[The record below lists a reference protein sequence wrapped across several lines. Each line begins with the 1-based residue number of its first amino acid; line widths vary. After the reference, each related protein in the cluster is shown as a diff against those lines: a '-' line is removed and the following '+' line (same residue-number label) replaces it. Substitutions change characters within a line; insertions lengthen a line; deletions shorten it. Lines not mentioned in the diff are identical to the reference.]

1 MTNDFQAEPG
11 VPSARPTPYALVF
24 AAGHFEDEAFPW
36 IAEEGEARGVPSAD
50 PARFL
55 LLGQVGRLL
64 RELLPGGAGGEEAE
78 RYGMLIFQAYH
89 FWRFGKRVLALDEA
103 KARAVVE
110 STAPLGAWALHPPAP
125 AGYVQLPRHL
135 FWARVEEGAT
145 PEPVDGFFWTMVGTE
160 DPARPPYRRLD
171 VLLVLGM
178 YPGRPGFST
187 IAVGAELESAP
198 EGHWGDVQGR
208 REGEDFSNI
217 LPGGELQGWHGLVT
231 EVEVLKLVSRIFR
244 ELVKEGV

>member
-1 MTNDFQAEPG
+1 MMNDTRTGTGAA
-11 VPSARPTPYALVF
+11 PSRPTPYELVF
-24 AAGHFEDEAFPW
+24 AGAPFESEAFPW
-36 IAEEGEARGVPSAD
+36 IGEEAEARGVPTAD

-64 RELLPGGAGGEEAE
+64 RNLLPEGAGGEEAE

-89 FWRFGKRVLALDEA
+89 FWRFGKRVLALDEG
-103 KARAVVE
+103 KARALVE
-110 STAPLGAWALHPPAP
+110 LPAPVGGWEMTPPAP

-160 DPARPPYRRLD
+160 DPERPPYRRLD

-178 YPGRPGFST
+178 YPGRAGFST
-187 IAVGAELESAP
+187 IAVGAELESAL
-198 EGHWGDVQGR
+198 EGHWGDVTGR
-208 REGEDFSNI
+208 LDGEDFANI

-231 EVEVLKLVSRIFR
+231 EVEVLKLASRIFR
-244 ELVKEGV
+244 EVEREGA

>member
-1 MTNDFQAEPG
+1 M
-11 VPSARPTPYALVF
+11 VF
-24 AAGHFEDEAFPW
+24 AGAPFETEAFPW
-36 IAEEGEARGVPSAD
+36 IQEEAEARGVPTDD

-55 LLGQVGRLL
+55 LLSQVGRLL
-64 RELLPGGAGGEEAE
+64 RELLPEGAGGGEAE

-89 FWRFGKRVLALDEA
+89 FWRYGQRVHALDEA
-103 KARAVVE
+103 RAREAVE
-110 STAPLGAWALHPPAP
+110 HTAPLGKWAMVPPAP
-125 AGYVQLPRHL
+125 AGYLQLPRHL

-145 PEPVDGFFWTMVGTE
+145 PEPVDGFFWTLVGE
-160 DPARPPYRRLD
+160 ADPARPPYRRLD

-187 IAVGAELESAP
+187 IAVGGELEGAP

-208 REGEDFSNI
+208 LEGADFANI

-231 EVEVLKLVSRIFR
+231 EPEVLKLVSRIFR
-244 ELVKEGV
+244 ELEREGA